1 MTKIIKKLSRNLST
15 LQPYQVIILGF
26 LFYASVGVL
35 LISMPFAQKQSVGI
49 IDNLF
54 NVVSAMSTTG
64 LTTGAISELY
74 TPFGKLILLG
84 LIQLGAIGYM
94 TITSFFIL
102 SSGSRLPV
110 NRTKIL
116 SAEFPLPEG
125 FNIKQFVVNII
136 IYTLVIELIGTTL
149 LTLEFNSLGL
159 EKPLWSGFFHSIS
172 AFSTA
177 GFSIY
182 GNGLE
187 NFKDNTSIN
196 LIIAFLC
203 YAGAIGFIIPMDIY
217 RKIKG
222 YSKEITF
229 TTKVILTITF
239 LIATAGTFL
248 YMAGNNT
255 TLLSAFFQVMSAS
268 TTAGFNTVPL
278 GNLPCSALLV
288 LIIAMVIGAS
298 PSGTGGGIKTT
309 SISAL
314 AGVVSSIIKGQ
325 PQNVSFLKR
334 TIPTYRVFTAV
345 AASTVYVSTLLI
357 GIYLLTLTEAFDF
370 ISLSFEAA
378 SAHGTV
384 GLSMGITPTIT
395 PLGKIILTCLMFLG
409 RVGPLT
415 IGIAFFKKDS
425 RIVSCKTDLA
435 T

>member
-1 MTKIIKKLSRNLST
+1 M
-15 LQPYQVIILGF
+15 
-26 LFYASVGVL
+26 
-35 LISMPFAQKQSVGI
+35 
-49 IDNLF
+49 
-54 NVVSAMSTTG
+54 
-64 LTTGAISELY
+64 
-74 TPFGKLILLG
+74 
-84 LIQLGAIGYM
+84 
-94 TITSFFIL
+94 
-102 SSGSRLPV
+102 
-110 NRTKIL
+110 
-116 SAEFPLPEG
+116 
-125 FNIKQFVVNII
+125 
-136 IYTLVIELIGTTL
+136 
-149 LTLEFNSLGL
+149 EFNSLGL

-203 YAGAIGFIIPMDIY
+203 YAGAIDFIIPMDIY

-334 TIPTYRVFTAV
+334 TIPYLPCFHCRR
-345 AASTVYVSTLLI
+345 S
-357 GIYLLTLTEAFDF
+357 IYSLCFNTFDWN
-370 ISLSFEAA
+370 IPAYINRSL
-378 SAHGTV
+378 
-384 GLSMGITPTIT
+384 
-395 PLGKIILTCLMFLG
+395 
-409 RVGPLT
+409 
-415 IGIAFFKKDS
+415 
-425 RIVSCKTDLA
+425 
-435 T
+435 

>member
-149 LTLEFNSLGL
+149 LTLELNSLGL

-334 TIPTYRVFTAV
+334 TIPYLPCFHCRR
-345 AASTVYVSTLLI
+345 S
-357 GIYLLTLTEAFDF
+357 IYSLCFNTFDWN
-370 ISLSFEAA
+370 IPAYINRSL
-378 SAHGTV
+378 
-384 GLSMGITPTIT
+384 
-395 PLGKIILTCLMFLG
+395 
-409 RVGPLT
+409 
-415 IGIAFFKKDS
+415 
-425 RIVSCKTDLA
+425 
-435 T
+435 